1 MKNAVFNF
9 PLPANE
15 PVKSYLKGSP
25 ERVALEAE
33 LKRQS
38 SIELDIPL
46 IIGGKEVRTG
56 NTGKVVMPHDHAH
69 VLATYHKAGPEEV
82 RMAIKAALDAHE
94 EWDGPRLHHAQD
106 SRPARRQVP
115 RRDQRSLHARTEQE
129 LLSGR
134 D

>member
-25 ERVALEAE
+25 ERAALEAE

-82 RMAIKAALDAHE
+82 ISTLTRS
-94 EWDGPRLHHAQD
+94 GPSWTGRSAPPSC
-106 SRPARRQVP
+106 SR
-115 RRDQRSLHARTEQE
+115 
-129 LLSGR
+129 
-134 D
+134 

>member
-38 SIELDIPL
+38 GIQLDI
-46 IIGGKEVRTG
+46 KTER
-56 NTGKVVMPHDHAH
+56 
-69 VLATYHKAGPEEV
+69 Y
-82 RMAIKAALDAHE
+82 
-94 EWDGPRLHHAQD
+94 
-106 SRPARRQVP
+106 PARHTVDYRRQGDP
-115 RRDQRSLHARTEQE
+115 HRQHRKGGHA
-129 LLSGR
+129 S
-134 D
+134 

>member
-38 SIELDIPL
+38 GIELDIPL

-56 NTGKVVMPHDHAH
+56 NTGKVVMPHDHSH

-82 RMAIKAALDAHE
+82 KMAIKAALDAHE
-94 EWDGPRLHHAQD
+94 EWAELDWTVRASIMLKIADLLAGKSRAGIHAACMLGQ
-106 SRPARRQVP
+106 SKNF
-115 RRDQRSLHARTEQE
+115 
-129 LLSGR
+129 
-134 D
+134 

>member
-38 SIELDIPL
+38 SIELDIPCA
-46 IIGGKEVRTG
+46 G
-56 NTGKVVMPHDHAH
+56 N
-69 VLATYHKAGPEEV
+69 
-82 RMAIKAALDAHE
+82 I
-94 EWDGPRLHHAQD
+94 
-106 SRPARRQVP
+106 S
-115 RRDQRSLHARTEQE
+115 
-129 LLSGR
+129 
-134 D
+134 